1 MIRFVLIAEFG
12 EDVNLMR
19 RAMVLLGGVA
29 LTVGAFTLCYRGPG
43 EPFIRGYVSDVGAT
57 MLVYAFLGLL
67 WRTTAA
73 RRALATAVIAAA
85 VEFYQIVGINP
96 PGIGGVLVGAFP
108 DPWDLVAY
116 AIGVVV
122 ALAWERRS
130 VRSGE
135 QTGGPSDA
143 IPPAH

>member
-1 MIRFVLIAEFG
+1 
-12 EDVNLMR
+12 MR

-29 LTVGAFTLCYRGPG
+29 LAIGAFVLFYRGPG
-43 EPFIRGYVSDVGAT
+43 QPFIRGYVSDVVAT

-73 RRALATAVIAAA
+73 RRTLATAAIAAA
-85 VEFYQIVGINP
+85 VEFYQIVGMAL
-96 PGIGGVLVGAFP
+96 PGVGGVLVGAFP

-122 ALAWERRS
+122 ALVWERRL
-130 VRSGE
+130 VRSGD
-135 QTGGPSDA
+135 QAG
-143 IPPAH
+143 

>member
-1 MIRFVLIAEFG
+1 
-12 EDVNLMR
+12 MR

-29 LTVGAFTLCYRGPG
+29 LAIGAFVLFYRGPG
-43 EPFIRGYVSDVGAT
+43 QPFIRGYVSDVGAT

-73 RRALATAVIAAA
+73 RRTLATAAIAVA
-85 VEFYQIVGINP
+85 VEFYQIVGMTP

-116 AIGVVV
+116 AVGIV
-122 ALAWERRS
+122 AALVWEHRL
-130 VRSGE
+130 VRSGD
-135 QTGGPSDA
+135 QAGSLSDTT
-143 IPPAH
+143 PPAR

>member
-1 MIRFVLIAEFG
+1 
-12 EDVNLMR
+12 MR

-29 LTVGAFTLCYRGPG
+29 LAVGAFALFYRGPG
-43 EPFIRGYVSDVGAT
+43 QPFIRGYVSDVGAT

-73 RRALATAVIAAA
+73 RRTLATAAIAAV
-85 VEFYQIVGINP
+85 VEFYQIVGMTP

-116 AIGVVV
+116 AIGVGV

-130 VRSGE
+130 VRSGD
-135 QTGGPSDA
+135 QTGGLSDA
-143 IPPAH
+143 IPPAR

>member
-1 MIRFVLIAEFG
+1 
-12 EDVNLMR
+12 MR

-29 LTVGAFTLCYRGPG
+29 LAVGAFTLFYRGPG
-43 EPFIRGYVSDVGAT
+43 QPFIRGYVSDVGAT

-73 RRALATAVIAAA
+73 RRTLATAAIAAA
-85 VEFYQIVGINP
+85 VEFYQIVGTTP

-130 VRSGE
+130 VRSGD
-135 QTGGPSDA
+135 QAGRLSDTA
-143 IPPAH
+143 PPAR

>member
-1 MIRFVLIAEFG
+1 MITFVLIAEFG

-29 LTVGAFTLCYRGPG
+29 LAVGAFTLLYQGPG
-43 EPFIRGYVSDVGAT
+43 QPFIRGYLSDVAAT

-73 RRALATAVIAAA
+73 RRTLATAAVAAA
-85 VEFYQIVGINP
+85 VEFYQIVGMTP

-108 DPWDLVAY
+108 DPWDLIAY
-116 AIGVVV
+116 AIGVGV

-130 VRSGE
+130 VPSGD
-135 QTGGPSDA
+135 QTGGLSDA
-143 IPPAH
+143 IPPAR

>member
-1 MIRFVLIAEFG
+1 MIRFVLIVEIRRNV
-12 EDVNLMR
+12 DHMR

-29 LTVGAFTLCYRGPG
+29 LAIGAFTLFYQGPG
-43 EPFIRGYVSDVGAT
+43 QAFIRGYMSDVGAT

-73 RRALATAVIAAA
+73 RRALATAAIAAA
-85 VEFYQIVGINP
+85 VEFYQIVGMTP

-116 AIGVVV
+116 AVGMAA
-122 ALAWERRS
+122 ALAWEHRS
-130 VRSGE
+130 VRSGD
-135 QTGGPSDA
+135 QIA
-143 IPPAH
+143 